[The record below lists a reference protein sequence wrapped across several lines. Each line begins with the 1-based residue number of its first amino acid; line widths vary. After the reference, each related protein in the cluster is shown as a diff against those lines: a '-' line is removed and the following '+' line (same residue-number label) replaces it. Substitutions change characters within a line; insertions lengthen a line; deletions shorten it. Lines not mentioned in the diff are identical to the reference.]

1 MSTEVQPTTVID
13 VTRVLGRRPG
23 APYRAAVQ
31 ASPAGAADA
40 AVGTIRQTV
49 PAVEQAADATF
60 RAPAWRRVAAG
71 TWRAVKT
78 TGLGVATPTRKVWHY
93 QQAGEYAAQI
103 RETEILIAVETD
115 PERRKALNDE
125 IARLRAVR
133 AEVARGRHREHL
145 TLGAA
150 AGGGVFVLALLVVAF
165 VMTPLMPA
173 GVAAAGA
180 GGAYVAGRREQKRR
194 AEATVRAI
202 NAAPQREAIEAGAFE
217 VTAPFQPTGTPVVT
231 GSADLI
237 DALIKAKVIDASERD
252 ETHVVGALR
261 ADGPGWSAT
270 VELPGGKTAEEA
282 VTKLPEIASALRAK
296 RGQLELHA
304 DTSESGHEG
313 RFTIW
318 MANNANPWNR
328 DPVPSLLIDAP
339 SWNFWRDGIPL
350 GADARDARQ
359 ILRLLWASMLIGG
372 LQDYGKSY
380 LARVIAAAAALDP
393 RVKIVLITGKPG
405 PDWAP
410 LKQIA
415 HHYVAGA
422 TPQKL
427 AQIQRVMDDSIA
439 DMQGRGDNLE
449 RLYEEDPKL
458 CPQGKLTEELAG
470 RPGMEMTLVIV
481 DELQELLDAA
491 ANMKVR
497 VGDEDGDGG
506 RARSGKEVLVETFA
520 RFSRVARYVGG
531 MGLYITQRPDASS
544 VPTLLREVC
553 AKRASARVK
562 GATSARMV
570 LGDDAVAA
578 GAAPHMLMESHK
590 GVFVIDSGAEEGHL
604 TLRGDM
610 INLPEFKEIC
620 ARGRQLRI
628 DAGTLTGF
636 ARGESTDVGGVLAL
650 IVEVFRKADNPAWM
664 RTQDILTGLA
674 DLAPEPWGT
683 VAASDP
689 RSAGKALSK
698 AAAQELT
705 GTGRELGSVEQ
716 GSARGYLLADV
727 RTAAGIA
734 PV

>member
-1 MSTEVQPTTVID
+1 MSTEQIQS
-13 VTRVLGRRPG
+13 RP
-23 APYRAAVQ
+23 RAMVVDI
-31 ASPAGAADA
+31 ASRLAKRSDQT
-40 AVGTIRQTV
+40 VGTIRE
-49 PAVEQAADATF
+49 PAPVEKLPDAAF
-60 RAPAWRRVAAG
+60 RRPAWKRAALG
-71 TWRAVKT
+71 TWGVAKT
-78 TGLGVATPTRKVWHY
+78 TALGASPLRRAWRYQRATTF
-93 QQAGEYAAQI
+93 ADQI
-103 RETEILIAVETD
+103 REVEAILSITRD
-115 PERRKALNDE
+115 PEARKALHAE
-125 IARLRAVR
+125 IGELESARK
-133 AEVARGRHREHL
+133 EVARSRHWEPEAL
-145 TLGAA
+145 TKGA
-150 AGGGVFVLALLVVAF
+150 AGGTFVLALVVVAF
-165 VMTPLMPA
+165 LVTPLVPA

-180 GGAYVAGRREQKRR
+180 GGSYLAGRREQRRR
-194 AEATVRAI
+194 AADTARALEAAQSR
-202 NAAPQREAIEAGAFE
+202 PAIEVGAFAAGE
-217 VTAPFQPTGTPVVT
+217 VADDLQSTDAAVT

-237 DALIKAKVIDASERD
+237 NALIKAKVIDAAERD

-261 ADGPGWSAT
+261 ADGPGWGAT
-270 VELPGGKTAEEA
+270 IELPGGRTAEEA

-304 DTSESGHEG
+304 DTSDGGHEG

-318 MANNANPWNR
+318 MANDANPWNR
-328 DPVPSLLIDAP
+328 PPVPSELIDAP
-339 SWNFWRDGIPL
+339 SWNFWRDGVPL
-350 GADARDARQ
+350 GADAREARRV
-359 ILRLLWASMLIGG
+359 LRLLWSSMLIGG

-380 LARVIAAAAALDP
+380 LARVVAAAAALDP

-410 LKQIA
+410 LKQVA

-422 TPQKL
+422 TPEKL
-427 AQIQRVMDDSIA
+427 AQVQRVMDDSIA
-439 DMQGRGDNLE
+439 DMQGRGDALE

-506 RARSGKEVLVETFA
+506 RARSGKDVLVETFA

-578 GAAPHMLMESHK
+578 GAAPHMLVESHK

-610 INLPEFKEIC
+610 INLPEFKDIC
-620 ARGRQLRI
+620 ARGRQLRHE
-628 DAGTLTGF
+628 AGTLTGYAAGQQREVEGLVGLLLRVF
-636 ARGESTDVGGVLAL
+636 AAAGNPEHLTTAE
-650 IVEVFRKADNPAWM
+650 IVS
-664 RTQDILTGLA
+664 GLA
-674 DLAPEPWGT
+674 ELQPEPWAAIATGDRRQAGT
-683 VAASDP
+683 
-689 RSAGKALSK
+689 RLGKAL
-698 AAAQELT
+698 AAELD
-705 GTGRELGSVEQ
+705 GASHSLAPVERSW
-716 GSARGYLLADV
+716 GRGYLLADV
-727 RTAAGIA
+727 RAAAGIA
-734 PV
+734 PK